1 MSEDL
6 FEVLDPEEY
15 TATGRVRGQ
24 GRRTKAVEEEVK
36 RKLAEEG
43 DVPYQVARARKEHF
57 ESKLKEL
64 EYETRLGQKVDRAQ
78 VKEVCATAM
87 AAFVQTCRSIG
98 DLLERRHG
106 VDPEVCEVVS
116 NTIDDALDTLA
127 EKFKM
132 LGGE

>member
-24 GRRTKAVEEEVK
+24 GRRTKEVEDAVK

-57 ESKLKEL
+57 EAKLKEL
-64 EYETRLGQKVDRAQ
+64 EYETKLGLKVDRAQ
-78 VKEVCATAM
+78 VREVCATAM
-87 AAFVQTCRSIG
+87 SGFVQTARSIG
-98 DLLERRHG
+98 DMLERRHG
-106 VDPEVCEVVS
+106 IEPEVCAVVS
-116 NTIDDALDTLA
+116 TVIDEGLDALA
-127 EKFKM
+127 EQFKM